1 MTIAELKRQL
11 DDVSISLE
19 NKARDTQ
26 SLFPEDSETRKALAM
41 VYEDIGREI
50 GTLASIILEFEK
62 EKN

>member
-1 MTIAELKRQL
+1 MTITELKEKL

-19 NKARDTQ
+19 EKARETL
-26 SLFPEDSETRKALAM
+26 SLLPQDSETRKALAM

-50 GTLASIILEFEK
+50 GTLASIILEYEK

>member
-26 SLFPEDSETRKALAM
+26 SLFPEDSEIRKALAM

>member
-1 MTIAELKRQL
+1 MTIAELKKQL

-19 NKARDTQ
+19 NKARDTL
-26 SLFPEDSETRKALAM
+26 SLYPEDSETRKALAM

-50 GTLASIILEFEK
+50 GTLASIIFEYEK